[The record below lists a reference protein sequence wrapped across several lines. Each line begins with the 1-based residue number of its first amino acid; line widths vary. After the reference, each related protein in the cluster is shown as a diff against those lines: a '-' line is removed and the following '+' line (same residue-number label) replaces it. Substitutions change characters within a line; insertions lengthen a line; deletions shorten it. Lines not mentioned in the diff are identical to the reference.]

1 MKVGIINKSTNTF
14 FLEKISNQIF
24 FTDEDETQVI
34 KICDVIFYVE
44 DTKIL
49 PNNTFD
55 TKGLNNTIESWG
67 FCFEN
72 EISVQGKTFVIS
84 SNLNIGETNRINEI
98 LNPMNIDVV
107 YFPPTSKIHLG
118 QIILGTLNQTVISDL
133 TNLFLELGIKNLSVT
148 SMSAKSA
155 ETLNLLDNNY
165 QYIKHTFSKLIEEI
179 SEDTDEIKLM
189 EKFLGL
195 DSVNETLEMKLKND
209 VLSWYINA
217 NGTPINTADEV
228 SSNLDN
234 HNIFILNNILDN
246 NQDKNIPII
255 VDGITYSDSDIVN
268 SRKVFVILELLK
280 RGYTVNVLE
289 EESFLKNKKIIQEIS
304 HDFTDKVKFFKK
316 GLNLVGEIIS
326 L

>member
-1 MKVGIINKSTNTF
+1 MKVGVINKSTNTF

-107 YFPPTSKIHLG
+107 YFPPTSKIQLG
-118 QIILGTLNQTVISDL
+118 QIILGTLNQSVISDL
-133 TNLFLELGIKNLSVT
+133 TKLFLDLGIKNLSVT
-148 SMSAKSA
+148 SVSAKSA
-155 ETLNLLDNNY
+155 EILNLLDNNY
-165 QYIKHTFSKLIEEI
+165 QYLKHTFSKLIEEI
-179 SEDTDEIKLM
+179 SEDTNDIKLM
-189 EKFLGL
+189 ERFLGL
-195 DSVNETLEMKLKND
+195 DQVNETLEMKLKND
-209 VLSWYINA
+209 VLLWYINSS
-217 NGTPINTADEV
+217 GIPINTAEEI

-246 NQDKNIPII
+246 HQDKNIPII
-255 VDGITYSDSDIVN
+255 VDGITYRESDTVN

-280 RGYTVNVLE
+280 RGYIVNVLE
-289 EESFLKNKKIIQEIS
+289 KETFLKNKKIILELS
-304 HDFTDKVKFFKK
+304 HDFGDKVKFYKK
-316 GLNLVGEIIS
+316 DSKIVGEVVN